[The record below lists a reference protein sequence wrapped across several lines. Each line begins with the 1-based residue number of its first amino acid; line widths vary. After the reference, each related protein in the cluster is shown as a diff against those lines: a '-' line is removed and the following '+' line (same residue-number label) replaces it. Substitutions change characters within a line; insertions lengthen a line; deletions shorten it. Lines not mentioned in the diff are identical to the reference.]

1 MSAYID
7 KLRERLN
14 EMEKQNQI
22 DKEFLLFLKGWSNHE
37 MRVFDFAE
45 GFFAAIE
52 VFSKNN
58 TPQQIID
65 SNKDYTFALYLGNN
79 KFFALT
85 TRHYSVDQDG
95 GYSHSEFLRWDV
107 RIRDFK
113 ESSFSYEEIRA
124 EAEKEAKESA
134 TA

>member
-65 SNKDYTFALYLGNN
+65 RNFDHTFAPHGVNC
-79 KFFALT
+79 
-85 TRHYSVDQDG
+85 
-95 GYSHSEFLRWDV
+95 
-107 RIRDFK
+107 
-113 ESSFSYEEIRA
+113 
-124 EAEKEAKESA
+124 
-134 TA
+134 